1 MYGCG
6 WHHSLEQPRRPFDD
20 VNAKI
25 YARQQT
31 ERRQPE
37 AHASGSNACSARALE
52 REKETRGDTNERV
65 SVKYI
70 VSSMPYLLS
79 RYNRKEAY

>member
-52 REKETRGDTNERV
+52 REKRNRRDTDGLSASN
-65 SVKYI
+65 
-70 VSSMPYLLS
+70 LLCQVC
-79 RYNRKEAY
+79 RTFYWYNRKEGY